1 MKQFPSHDIHF
12 SSSLLLLLSDSI
24 SLSAFL
30 VILTHPSFCHGREIL
45 SSPPAGIFFPWD
57 SVISLSPFQFQFQCP
72 PLAPELNNIG
82 KASKAPLLPPSPLFF
97 ALHPILWLYLDF
109 KFIYLFFLHF
119 QFQFREAQQE
129 SDSHPVSPKFS
140 ALQLQVILYLCVLS
154 LSFFL

>member
-12 SSSLLLLLSDSI
+12 SSPPLSSLSDSI

-30 VILTHPSFCHGREIL
+30 VILMHPSFCHGREIL

-82 KASKAPLLPPSPLFF
+82 KASKAPLLPPPFFSLPFTLFSGY
-97 ALHPILWLYLDF
+97 ILYF
-109 KFIYLFFLHF
+109 NFLHF
-119 QFQFREAQQE
+119 RFQFQEALQE
-129 SDSHPVSPKFS
+129 SDSHPVSPS
-140 ALQLQVILYLCVLS
+140 SQLSSFRSFFTSVLS
-154 LSFFL
+154 LSLSLFL